1 MDYLKCGVV
10 SNLIKMQGFVRR
22 IGARP
27 NIDDDFSWEKLPT
40 PMLDAIDN
48 PLCLKNLSIKV

>member
-1 MDYLKCGVV
+1 
-10 SNLIKMQGFVRR
+10 MQGFVRR

-48 PLCLKNLSIKV
+48 PLCLKNLSIKVS